1 MSNPS
6 KAALKEHNS
15 TRKIKRSIGEHIFDK
30 FNFIFLGLM
39 ALTMLYPF
47 WYELAISLADAER
60 VAISKVFIWP
70 EYMSL
75 ESYKNVCS
83 DPNIWTG
90 YQWTIIRTVL
100 GTLIALIL
108 GFHFA
113 YVLSKK
119 YFPNRTFWTAILVF
133 TMFFSG
139 GMVPD
144 YLLIRDLGLMNSVFA
159 LILPGAISAY
169 NITIMRNYLMSLPD
183 SLEESARIDG
193 ANDIIILYRII
204 VPLSLP
210 IIATVALWTAVGHW
224 NAWFDVMLYIRSS
237 DKQVLAITLRRIVLA
252 GTNASTTSMSGEEMN
267 TNMTSETIKAA
278 TIMVATIPIL
288 CVYPFV
294 QKYFVKGVMVGSV
307 KG

>member
-1 MSNPS
+1 MNN
-6 KAALKEHNS
+6 AAKVKINEHNH
-15 TRKIKRSIGEHIFDK
+15 TRKIKRSVGEHIFDT
-30 FNFIFLGLM
+30 FNVIFLGLL
-39 ALTMLYPF
+39 ALSMLYPF
-47 WYELAISLADAER
+47 WYELALSLADADK
-60 VAISKVFIWP
+60 VALSKVYIWP
-70 EYMSL
+70 QTMSL

-83 DPNIWTG
+83 DINIWNG
-90 YQWTIIRTVL
+90 YLWTIIRTVL
-100 GTLIALIL
+100 GTIIALML

-119 YFPNRTFWTAILVF
+119 YFPNRTFWTGILVF

-139 GMVPD
+139 GMVPE

-169 NITIMRNYLMSLPD
+169 NITIMRNFLMSLPE

-193 ANDIIILYRII
+193 ANDIIILYKII
-204 VPLSLP
+204 VPLSMP
-210 IIATVALWTAVGHW
+210 ILATVALWTAVGHW
-224 NAWFDVMLYIRSS
+224 NAWFDAMLYIRASN
-237 DKQVLAITLRRIVLA
+237 KQVLAITLRRIVLV
-252 GTNASTTSMSGEEMN
+252 GTNASTTSLSGEQMT
-267 TNMTSETIKAA
+267 TNMTSETVKAA

>member
-1 MSNPS
+1 MVKW
-6 KAALKEHNS
+6 KALSRREKCFRILN
-15 TRKIKRSIGEHIFDK
+15 
-30 FNFIFLGLM
+30 NLLM
-39 ALTMLYPF
+39 ALIMIIMLYPF
-47 WYELAISLADAER
+47 WYELAISLADAEK

-70 EYMSL
+70 SAMSL

-90 YQWTIIRTVL
+90 YLWTIIRTVV
-100 GTLIALIL
+100 GTIIALVL
-108 GFHFA
+108 GFHYA

-193 ANDIIILYRII
+193 ANDIVILYKII
-204 VPLSLP
+204 VPLSMP
-210 IIATVALWTAVGHW
+210 ILATVALWTAVGHW
-224 NAWFDVMLYIRSS
+224 NAWFDAMLYIRSS
-237 DKQVLAITLRRIVLA
+237 NKQVLAITLRRIVLA

-278 TIMVATIPIL
+278 TIMVATLPIL
-288 CVYPFV
+288 MVYPFV
-294 QKYFVKGVMVGSV
+294 QKYFVKGVMVGSI

>member
-1 MSNPS
+1 MSNMA
-6 KAALKEHNS
+6 KAIAKEHDHA
-15 TRKIKRSIGEHIFDK
+15 RKIKRTVGEHIFDK
-30 FNFIFLGLM
+30 FNFIFLGL
-39 ALTMLYPF
+39 LGLSMLYPF
-47 WYELAISLADAER
+47 WYELALSLADADK
-60 VAISKVFIWP
+60 VALSKVYLWP
-70 EYMSL
+70 EAMSL

-83 DPNIWTG
+83 DANIWNG
-90 YQWTIIRTVL
+90 YLWTIIRTVV
-100 GTLIALIL
+100 GTLVALLL

-119 YFPNRTFWTAILVF
+119 YFPNRKFWTGILVF

-139 GMVPD
+139 GMVPE

-169 NITIMRNYLMSLPD
+169 NITIMRNFLMCLPD

-193 ANDIIILYRII
+193 ANDIVILYKII

-210 IIATVALWTAVGHW
+210 ILATVALWTAVGHW
-224 NAWFDVMLYIRSS
+224 NAWFDAMLYIRDSK
-237 DKQVLAITLRRIVLA
+237 KQVLAITLRRIVLV
-252 GTNASTTSMSGEEMN
+252 GTNASTTSLSGEQVS